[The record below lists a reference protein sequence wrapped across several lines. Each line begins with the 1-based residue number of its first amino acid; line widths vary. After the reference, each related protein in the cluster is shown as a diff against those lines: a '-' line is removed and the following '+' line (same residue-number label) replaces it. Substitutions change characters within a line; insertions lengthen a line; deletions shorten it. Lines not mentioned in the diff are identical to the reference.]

1 MGGDNSPDATL
12 KGAYLASQYLS
23 KDESIVLVGNEKL
36 AKSWFKSNNI
46 NSSVFEFIHAD
57 EVISM
62 NEHATKALRK
72 KPNNSISI
80 GFNAL
85 KNKEIDVFSSAG
97 NSGAMLVG
105 SMFSIGPI
113 KGVIRPSITSVLPKK
128 NGGVGLILDVGVNAD
143 CKPDVLFQFAILGS
157 LFAENVYN
165 IQKPK
170 VGLLNIGEEKG
181 KGNLLTQSTY
191 QLLEDNDDINFVGN
205 VEGRDLF
212 NDKADVIVCDGF
224 TGNVVLKLAE
234 SFYSLINQKNIKD
247 DYFDRFNYEIY
258 GGTPVLGVDGNVL
271 IGHGISNENAIKNMI
286 LLGKDLINSNL
297 NSKIK
302 KTFSLLLYFYSMI
315 NVVAKHT

>member
-12 KGAYLASQYLS
+12 NGAYLASQYLGE
-23 KDESIVLVGNEKL
+23 KETIVLVGDEKL

-46 NSSVFEFIHAD
+46 DTSVFEFIHAD

-72 KPNNSISI
+72 KPNNSISV

-113 KGVIRPSITSVLPKK
+113 KGLIRPSITSVLPKK

-181 KGNLLTQSTY
+181 KGNLLTQSTF

-302 KTFSLLLYFYSMI
+302 KAFR
-315 NVVAKHT
+315 

>member
-12 KGAYLASQYLS
+12 NGAYLASQYLGD
-23 KDESIVLVGNEKL
+23 KETIVLVGDEKL

-46 NSSVFEFIHAD
+46 DTSVFEFIHAD

-72 KPNNSISI
+72 KPNNSISV

-181 KGNLLTQSTY
+181 KGNLLTQSTF

-212 NDKADVIVCDGF
+212 NDKADVVVCDGF

-302 KTFSLLLYFYSMI
+302 KAFR
-315 NVVAKHT
+315 

>member
-1 MGGDNSPDATL
+1 MKIGLDIMGGDNSPDATL
-12 KGAYLASQYLS
+12 NGAYLATKEL
-23 KDESIVLVGNEKL
+23 KKNEKIVLVGDENI
-36 AKSWFKSNNI
+36 AKSWLLNNNI
-46 NSSVFEFIHAD
+46 DSSVFEFIHAD
-57 EVISM
+57 EVITM

-80 GFNAL
+80 GFKAL
-85 KNKEIDVFSSAG
+85 KYKEIDVFSSAG

-165 IQKPK
+165 IKNPK
-170 VGLLNIGEEKG
+170 VGLLNIGEERG
-181 KGNLLTQSTY
+181 KGNLLTQATY
-191 QLLEDNDDINFVGN
+191 RLLEDNDDINFIGN
-205 VEGRDLF
+205 IEGRDLF
-212 NDKADVIVCDGF
+212 NDKADVVVCDGF

-234 SFYSLINQKNIKD
+234 SFYTLIDQKKLYD
-247 DYFDRFNYEIY
+247 PYFDRFNYEIY

-286 LLGKDLINSNL
+286 LLGKDLINSKL

-302 KTFSLLLYFYSMI
+302 KAF
-315 NVVAKHT
+315 K

>member
-12 KGAYLASQYLS
+12 NGAYLASKELG
-23 KDESIVLVGNEKL
+23 KDETIVLVGNEVL
-36 AKSWFKSNNI
+36 AKGWFKSNNLDYSI
-46 NSSVFEFIHAD
+46 FEFIHAD
-57 EVISM
+57 KAISM

-72 KPNNSISI
+72 KPNNSISV

-85 KNKEIDVFSSAG
+85 KNKELDVFSSAG

-165 IQKPK
+165 IKKPK

-191 QLLEDNDDINFVGN
+191 RLLEDNDDINFVGN

-212 NDKADVIVCDGF
+212 NDKADVVVCDGF

-271 IGHGISNENAIKNMI
+271 IGHGISNKNAIKNMI
-286 LLGKDLINSNL
+286 LLGKDLINSKL

-302 KTFSLLLYFYSMI
+302 KAFR
-315 NVVAKHT
+315 

>member
-12 KGAYLASQYLS
+12 NGAYLASQDLG
-23 KDESIVLVGNEKL
+23 KEETIVLVGDEKL

-46 NSSVFEFIHAD
+46 DSSVFKFIHAD

-72 KPNNSISI
+72 KPNNSISV

-258 GGTPVLGVDGNVL
+258 GGTPVLAVDGNVL

-302 KTFSLLLYFYSMI
+302 KAFR
-315 NVVAKHT
+315 

>member
-23 KDESIVLVGNEKL
+23 NEETIVLVGNEKL

-46 NSSVFEFIHAD
+46 DSSVFEFIHAD

-271 IGHGISNENAIKNMI
+271 IGHGISNANAIKNMI

-302 KTFSLLLYFYSMI
+302 KAFR
-315 NVVAKHT
+315 

>member
-23 KDESIVLVGNEKL
+23 KDETIVLVGNEKL

-46 NSSVFEFIHAD
+46 NFSVFEFIHAD

-247 DYFDRFNYEIY
+247 EYFDRFNYEIY

-302 KTFSLLLYFYSMI
+302 KAFR
-315 NVVAKHT
+315 

>member
-12 KGAYLASQYLS
+12 NGAYLASQYLG
-23 KDESIVLVGNEKL
+23 DEETIVLVGDEKL

-46 NSSVFEFIHAD
+46 DTSVFEFIHAD

-72 KPNNSISI
+72 KPNNSISV

-85 KNKEIDVFSSAG
+85 KNKEVDVFSSAG

-181 KGNLLTQSTY
+181 KGNLLTQSTF

-212 NDKADVIVCDGF
+212 NDKADVVVCDGF

-302 KTFSLLLYFYSMI
+302 KAFR
-315 NVVAKHT
+315 

>member
-12 KGAYLASQYLS
+12 NGAYLATKEL
-23 KDESIVLVGNEKL
+23 KENEKIVLVGDENI
-36 AKSWFKSNNI
+36 AKSWLLSNNI
-46 NSSVFEFIHAD
+46 DSSIFEFIHAD
-57 EVISM
+57 EVITM

-72 KPNNSISI
+72 KPNNSISV
-80 GFNAL
+80 GFKAL
-85 KNKEIDVFSSAG
+85 KDKEIDVFSSAG

-165 IQKPK
+165 IKNPK
-170 VGLLNIGEEKG
+170 VGLLNIGEERG
-181 KGNLLTQSTY
+181 KGNLLTQATY
-191 QLLEDNDDINFVGN
+191 RLLEDNDDINFIGN
-205 VEGRDLF
+205 IEGRDLF
-212 NDKADVIVCDGF
+212 NDKADVVVCDGF

-234 SFYSLINQKNIKD
+234 SFYTLIDQKKLSD
-247 DYFDRFNYEIY
+247 PYFDRFNYEIY

-286 LLGKDLINSNL
+286 LLGKDLINSKL
-297 NSKIK
+297 NIKIK
-302 KTFSLLLYFYSMI
+302 KAF
-315 NVVAKHT
+315 K

>member
-12 KGAYLASQYLS
+12 NGAYLASQDLG
-23 KDESIVLVGNEKL
+23 KEETIVLVGNEEL
-36 AKSWFKSNNI
+36 AKSWFKTNNI
-46 NSSVFEFIHAD
+46 DYSVFEFIHAD

-72 KPNNSISI
+72 KPNNSISV

-302 KTFSLLLYFYSMI
+302 KAFR
-315 NVVAKHT
+315 

>member
-23 KDESIVLVGNEKL
+23 NEETIVLVGNEKL

-46 NSSVFEFIHAD
+46 DSSIFEFIHAD

-271 IGHGISNENAIKNMI
+271 IGHGISNANAIKNMI

-302 KTFSLLLYFYSMI
+302 KAFR
-315 NVVAKHT
+315 

>member
-12 KGAYLASQYLS
+12 NGAYLASQDLG
-23 KDESIVLVGNEKL
+23 KEETIVLVGDEKL

-46 NSSVFEFIHAD
+46 DSSVFKFIHAD

-72 KPNNSISI
+72 KPNNSISV

-302 KTFSLLLYFYSMI
+302 KAFR
-315 NVVAKHT
+315 